1 MSFTIPK
8 PRGSSSGWAHRSGQL
23 SLSVLIT
30 NRKNTIAD
38 HKNLSLTA
46 ILQIA
51 GCPLLGSMCTGLIIL
66 SSPID
71 SLDPAMDGSRA
82 IGMFNCSDDDWQL
95 GKDSGLLT
103 FDRGPSA
110 QSLLLYFRHFDGGYR
125 LYLRSGE
132 HLGEG
137 VFTNANGL
145 ITVQPI
151 TASDPSL
158 WSIIDA
164 QTGQPFDLTQCEG
177 PDCDIKLTSADGHP
191 VEAHYLYPVGAFL
204 ACYASAHQSDLS
216 LIIQE
221 REVDWLNAD

>member
-1 MSFTIPK
+1 
-8 PRGSSSGWAHRSGQL
+8 
-23 SLSVLIT
+23 
-30 NRKNTIAD
+30 
-38 HKNLSLTA
+38 
-46 ILQIA
+46 
-51 GCPLLGSMCTGLIIL
+51 
-66 SSPID
+66 
-71 SLDPAMDGSRA
+71 MDGSRA

-103 FDRGPSA
+103 FDRSPSA

-177 PDCDIKLTSADGHP
+177 PVVISSLQAPTGTQSKLITSTQ
-191 VEAHYLYPVGAFL
+191 
-204 ACYASAHQSDLS
+204 SAHS
-216 LIIQE
+216 
-221 REVDWLNAD
+221 WLVMPPPIKVT